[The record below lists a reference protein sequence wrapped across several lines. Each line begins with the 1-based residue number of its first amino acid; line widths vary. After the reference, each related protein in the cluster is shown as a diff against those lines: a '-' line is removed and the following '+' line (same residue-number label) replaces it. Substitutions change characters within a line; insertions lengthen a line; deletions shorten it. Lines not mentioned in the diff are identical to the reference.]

1 MPQIFRRTPES
12 EEAIRYGYANLLR
25 DAIGKVV
32 RDTSEGL
39 KRPFSASNE
48 ELLEMVLAGVGG
60 GTKIALKIPK
70 FANMDETVRFVRG
83 LLKTPSMGR
92 EYIPLMKQEVK
103 WSAERALKASKKP
116 YSPEQFKEVMD
127 EATRRQW
134 YREAYEVLSG
144 KMPPWGEL

>member
-1 MPQIFRRTPES
+1 MAMIERDVGIEAAFPGYSRRRREGVSDALADALMMLVAPQALAP
-12 EEAIRYGYANLLR
+12 
-25 DAIGKVV
+25 KVPRV
-32 RDTSEGL
+32 
-39 KRPFSASNE
+39 
-48 ELLEMVLAGVGG
+48 
-60 GTKIALKIPK
+60 
-70 FANMDETVRFVRG
+70 ANMDEMVTFVKG
-83 LLKTPSMGR
+83 LLRTPSRGR

-144 KMPPWGEL
+144 KMPPWGELKSGKGF